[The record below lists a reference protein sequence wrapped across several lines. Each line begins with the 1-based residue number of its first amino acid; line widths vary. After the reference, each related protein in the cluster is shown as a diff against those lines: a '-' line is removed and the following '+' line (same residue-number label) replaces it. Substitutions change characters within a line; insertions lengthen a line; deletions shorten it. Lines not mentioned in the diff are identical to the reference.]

1 MWTPKQ
7 SLLSRPVPSP
17 ASRRPG
23 GTWPAASLSFS
34 KSSQVQM
41 ELGLAFTLRFT
52 TCCCSNFV
60 KEKKISRWVTVRHP
74 LLPDQLRLT
83 INAPETHKVGTGS
96 PTCTLCSGTEATWPW
111 YCLEP
116 TGGENPHPPQKSP
129 ESTENS
135 WPREHSTAASSAH
148 PHRQALPT
156 AHSQV
161 HGGQT
166 PVTLTRCAKFHVPS
180 PHAPTLFQPSRDSL
194 VHIILNLHNLFKVTL
209 KCKLKQLLFQKRDFQ
224 RML

>member
-1 MWTPKQ
+1 MHLKHTKLAQGAP
-7 SLLSRPVPSP
+7 PVH
-17 ASRRPG
+17 
-23 GTWPAASLSFS
+23 F
-34 KSSQVQM
+34 VQGRKP
-41 ELGLAFTLRFT
+41 LGLGIV
-52 TCCCSNFV
+52 S
-60 KEKKISRWVTVRHP
+60 
-74 LLPDQLRLT
+74 
-83 INAPETHKVGTGS
+83 
-96 PTCTLCSGTEATWPW
+96 
-111 YCLEP
+111 EP
-116 TGGENPHPPQKSP
+116 TGGENPHPPQKSTK
-129 ESTENS
+129 STENS